1 MQKSAAQAAA
11 ICMVIV
17 CSFLSKS
24 TDQKLHLSGITK
36 DLNRKHNKRKYAI
49 ACL

>member
-1 MQKSAAQAAA
+1 MQKSAAQAAT
-11 ICMVIV
+11 IRIVVV

-24 TDQKLHLSGITK
+24 TDQKLHLSGIMK